1 MEFYHLS
8 TLAQS
13 KAGCNS
19 RLHIQHI
26 LDATYPRV
34 DEAGDNFFA
43 EYERREREGGMFF
56 SVHALMS
63 HFSQP
68 ATLDQLLSCKCKDCS
83 NARNV
88 TNYKLPVADFTNNL
102 RQEPLFLALMV
113 YLGKLHYIYFWI
125 KWGVSR
131 TSLPCLYGCPNN
143 NQPRLRECPKNNQ
156 HCLRQCPNDNQL
168 ERLLRPGRDVSI
180 FRTIYNRALEMF
192 SPVVIEIP
200 ESEVCPYL
208 ECHELKRFPYL
219 EEKSCIR
226 EGSFGAMKK
235 LEIMSDYLH
244 PTMRKRMKPYSTN
257 EKLLFALK
265 SVKIIPDAPL
275 MNMERDVLSMVSRI
289 NDAVS
294 ENIITLMAC
303 YKWKESMHFLFP
315 FVDADLSDLLRNNNS
330 RCPPHLREKLK
341 AGEALLDHWLWQQME
356 GVSRAL
362 SAFHTQMENPFKDVK
377 GKVIA
382 LHFDLKPANILVT
395 SGPDGVTLKIT
406 DFGQSIIQIIDD
418 DMDISLPHNTG
429 HPRYG
434 PPESRPSS
442 QHLTQ
447 GSGDDLKVLLNYD
460 VWSLGCIMVEVL
472 IHLLDEDLNDFD
484 SKLQGPFYIK
494 EPNGLKK
501 CVTDS
506 FRRFEQAF
514 QHDSDQTEY
523 MKDIVALLQNMLN
536 HDKNN
541 RAYSSTVTQKLDE
554 ARGNLE
560 ALRDGRNQLVVAVE
574 KQGFKDWKGF
584 RKLGWHNGT
593 SIVSFSEK
601 EGITLHLIRQRTG
614 EPVYKSTTSIPCR
627 ISLWARTIRT
637 EQTQTGIEIGLV
649 WAVEK
654 GVPPEVGRKNFDP
667 RKWCFA
673 PTYVFPDPES
683 STNRFDCI
691 LFPEIGT
698 TTPGDDDFV
707 FKLGFPSLEDVLIF
721 QGALFQRSILPPISI
736 SISTLKPKREA
747 EAPKI
752 NQQDSYLQFWAP
764 NKPKYVGPLSTD
776 GKSDRTKPRGSI
788 DSSSTGLSENNRRAL
803 EKPFETMVILF
814 KHHRPLVFTL
824 KKGLIKLSRCG
835 STTLQIDNRV
845 DNSIHVRH
853 PPIYQVWESEDPR
866 AAPRQPC
873 LPVEPEIEKLSK
885 CILKTLTIRI
895 TLTKEQDFELFQKVP
910 QNLWKK

>member
-1 MEFYHLS
+1 
-8 TLAQS
+8 
-13 KAGCNS
+13 
-19 RLHIQHI
+19 
-26 LDATYPRV
+26 
-34 DEAGDNFFA
+34 
-43 EYERREREGGMFF
+43 
-56 SVHALMS
+56 
-63 HFSQP
+63 
-68 ATLDQLLSCKCKDCS
+68 
-83 NARNV
+83 
-88 TNYKLPVADFTNNL
+88 
-102 RQEPLFLALMV
+102 
-113 YLGKLHYIYFWI
+113 
-125 KWGVSR
+125 
-131 TSLPCLYGCPNN
+131 
-143 NQPRLRECPKNNQ
+143 
-156 HCLRQCPNDNQL
+156 
-168 ERLLRPGRDVSI
+168 
-180 FRTIYNRALEMF
+180 MF

-315 FVDADLSDLLRNNNS
+315 FVEADLSDLLRNNNS

-395 SGPDGVTLKIT
+395 SGSDGVTLKIT

-418 DMDISLPHNTG
+418 DKDISLPHNTG

-584 RKLGWHNGT
+584 RKLGWHKGT

-601 EGITLHLIRQRTG
+601 
-614 EPVYKSTTSIPCR
+614 
-627 ISLWARTIRT
+627 
-637 EQTQTGIEIGLV
+637 
-649 WAVEK
+649 
-654 GVPPEVGRKNFDP
+654 
-667 RKWCFA
+667 KWCFA
-673 PTYVFPDPES
+673 PTYVFPDPAS

-707 FKLGFPSLEDVLIF
+707 FTLGFPSLEDVLIF

-764 NKPKYVGPLSTD
+764 DKPKYVGPLSPD

-788 DSSSTGLSENNRRAL
+788 DSSSTGLSEYNGRAL

-835 STTLQIDNRV
+835 STALQIDNRV
-845 DNSIHVRH
+845 DKSIHVRH
-853 PPIYQVWESEDPR
+853 PPIYQVWKSEDPR

-873 LPVEPEIEKLSK
+873 LPVDPEIEKLSE
-885 CILKTLTIRI
+885 CILKILTIRI
-895 TLTKEQDFELFQKVP
+895 TLAKEQDFELFQKVP